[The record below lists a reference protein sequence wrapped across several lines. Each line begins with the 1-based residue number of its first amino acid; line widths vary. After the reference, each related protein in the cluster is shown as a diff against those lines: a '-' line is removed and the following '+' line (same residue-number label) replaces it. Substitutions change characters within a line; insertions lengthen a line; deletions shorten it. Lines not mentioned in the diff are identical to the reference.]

1 MYLKSLELFGFKSF
15 PDRTVLN
22 FTGADELAVGA
33 TVIVGP
39 NGSGKS
45 NISDA
50 MRWVLGEISSK
61 NIRGAKMEDVIF
73 GGTDDRKQMNF
84 AEVSVTFDNPD
95 RQIDIA
101 FDEVTVTRRYYRRG
115 ESEYFINRKPVRLR
129 DIHELFMNTGVGRD
143 GYSIIGQG
151 RIAEIIS
158 QKSEDRRSIFEEAA
172 GIAKYRYK
180 KEEAESK
187 LKAVEENLTRLEDIM
202 SELEGRVAPLE
213 REAER
218 ARRYLEYYE
227 IKKRDDVSLWIYD
240 VDRVKADLKV
250 AEDHLKLVKNEFD
263 IVSEALS
270 TLENQNERV
279 FEASQESKYKYEQL
293 QKRLDE
299 TGKDIHELDS
309 RIKLTENNIS
319 HRMEQIAERLEL
331 RNRYAKRSEELSGRL
346 TEAEAQLSEREKSFS
361 ERSLRL
367 ASTEK
372 LLTDT
377 REKRSELAKRLDD
390 KLAEQKRGEER
401 LVDLKIRLSVLD
413 TTEKNDSEKTESL
426 EAEISR
432 YTESSA
438 LLSARAEKAEKV
450 ISGYKA
456 KAGEISSSTEGLSNE
471 LEQIKQKKQ
480 ELIDSA
486 NNTYLEYTAKKHRI
500 DAIRRM
506 EELFEGYSQSVRFIM
521 SEYEAGRIDGTRP
534 VTAPEG
540 GGRIW
545 GPVSRLIDVGARYV
559 LAVETALGANI
570 QNIVV
575 DDEAAAKA
583 AIAHLKKKNAGR
595 ATFYPITSMKPRYSP
610 IPDIECRKYAGYI
623 GTADSTIK
631 YDERFSGIIRN
642 LLASTLIFDNIDN
655 ASAMAKATG
664 YRTRIVTLDGQVI
677 NAGGSFTGG
686 SAKRD
691 SGMLTRK
698 SETEK
703 LKNDVS
709 ALSKALEDNKREQ
722 NDCDKRMTEKNKEIS
737 ELSAQS
743 AMLASLSSAESTQ
756 LEVIKSQLGGER
768 NMLESLKR
776 DLEHLKAGF
785 DERAEGIAK
794 LRSESERLEAANRLI
809 SEERA
814 KSSIELGDLDI
825 AIDELEASRSELL
838 VSRAEAAKD
847 VESETERLEEIKR
860 SIEENQS
867 QSLEN
872 ERLRAELEDTNTNAQ
887 TELEELKARLHELGG
902 ISTKLENERS
912 ELSIKNLEYEQRINQ
927 LRAKIRDKTS
937 EKELSF
943 RNLTIAESKLKEL
956 SDSMDKLTSRL
967 WEEYELS
974 YTGALECGYPAV
986 TDENRMAV
994 IAEQSDYRAKL
1005 KALGGVNLSSIEEYA
1020 EVKKRFDFMTVQIN
1034 DLRQSKENLLEI
1046 IFKLEVEMRETFTSA
1061 FYEID
1066 RNFKEVFSELFGG
1079 GSCELSLSDPENVLE
1094 SGIEIRVAPPGK
1106 IIKSLMLLSGG
1117 EQAFV
1122 AIALIFAI
1130 LRVNPTPF
1138 CIFDEI
1144 EAALD
1149 ESNVF
1154 RFADYLKRYSDKT
1167 QFIVITHRRGTM
1179 EIADRI
1185 YGVTMQERGISKVL
1199 TLDMNEAEQAIDQ
1212 SGKGSDE
1219 RADIREALK

>member
-15 PDRTVLN
+15 PDRTVLS
-22 FTGADELAVGA
+22 FTGTDDRAVGA

-61 NIRGAKMEDVIF
+61 NIRGTKMEDVIF

-101 FDEVTVTRRYYRRG
+101 YDEVTVTRRYYRKG

-158 QKSEDRRSIFEEAA
+158 QKSEERRTIFEEAA

-180 KEEAESK
+180 KEEAEGK
-187 LKAVEENLTRLEDIM
+187 LETVEENLTRLEDIM
-202 SELEGRVAPLE
+202 SELESRVAPLE

-227 IKKRDDVSLWIYD
+227 VKKRDDVSLWIYD
-240 VDRVKADLKV
+240 MNKITADLK
-250 AEDHLKLVKNEFD
+250 AADDALTLAKNEFD

-279 FEASQESKYKYEQL
+279 FEASQESKYKYEQT

-299 TGKDIHELDS
+299 SNRSIHELDN

-319 HRMEQIAERLEL
+319 HREEQISERIAL
-331 RNRYAKRSEELSGRL
+331 REKLKAKAGELSEKLSEAEKTLAGYRDSFSEL
-346 TEAEAQLSEREKSFS
+346 SEKLSDTEAE
-361 ERSLRL
+361 L
-367 ASTEK
+367 AS
-372 LLTDT
+372 T
-377 REKRSELAKRLDD
+377 REKRSALAKKLDD
-390 KLAEQKRGEER
+390 ELAEQKRGEER
-401 LVDLKIRLSVLD
+401 LVELKIRLSVLD

-426 EAEISR
+426 EAEIKR

-438 LLSARAEKAEKV
+438 LLSDRAEKAEKA
-450 ISGYKA
+450 IAGYRARAEEIKA
-456 KAGEISSSTEGLSNE
+456 KSSKLSSE
-471 LEQIKQKKQ
+471 VEAVKKEKQ
-480 ELIDSA
+480 ELIDAA
-486 NNTYLEYTAKKHRI
+486 NTAYLDYTAKKHRI

-506 EELFEGYSQSVRFIM
+506 EELFEGYSQSVRFVM
-521 SEYEAGRIDGTRP
+521 SEYESGRIDGTRP
-534 VTAPEG
+534 VTSEG
-540 GGRIW
+540 NGGRIW

-570 QNIVV
+570 QNIIV
-575 DDEAAAKA
+575 DDESTAKA
-583 AIAHLKKKNAGR
+583 AIAYLKKKNAGR

-610 IPDIECRKYAGYI
+610 IPDSECKKYAGYI
-623 GTADSTIK
+623 GTCDSVIK

-655 ASAMAKATG
+655 ASVMAKATG
-664 YRTRIVTLDGQVI
+664 YRTRIVTVDGQVI

-703 LKNDVS
+703 LKNDVA
-709 ALSKALEDNKREQ
+709 ALSKVLEDNKNSQ
-722 NDCDKRMTEKNKEIS
+722 NDCDRRIASKTREIS
-737 ELSAQS
+737 DLSAQNS
-743 AMLASLSSAESTQ
+743 MLSSLSGAENTQ
-756 LEVIKSQLGGER
+756 LEVIKSQLGGEK
-768 NMLESLKR
+768 NMIESLGR
-776 DLEHLKAGF
+776 DLEKLRSGF

-794 LRSESERLEAANRLI
+794 IKKEADEIEAGNKVIADR
-809 SEERA
+809 RA
-814 KSSIELGDLDI
+814 VEASELGDLDI
-825 AIDELEASRSELL
+825 RAEELEAERNSLM
-838 VSRAEAAKD
+838 VSRAEASKD
-847 VESETERLEEIKR
+847 VETGEEKLSSTRADIDANKAE
-860 SIEENQS
+860 SDENENQRAG
-867 QSLEN
+867 LEKLN
-872 ERLRAELEDTNTNAQ
+872 SDAKDELLGMRAELS
-887 TELEELKARLHELGG
+887 ELGG
-902 ISTKLENERS
+902 RVGGLEKERS
-912 ELSIKNLEYEQRINQ
+912 ELSAKNLEYEQKINS
-927 LRAKIRDKTS
+927 LRAKIREKTADK
-937 EKELSF
+937 EISF
-943 RNLTIAESKLKEL
+943 RNLTIAESKRKDLAAGT
-956 SDSMDKLTSRL
+956 DKLTSRL
-967 WEEYELS
+967 WEDYELT
-974 YTGALECGYPAV
+974 YTSALECRYPAV
-986 TDENRMAV
+986 TDENRSEI
-994 IAEQSDYRAKL
+994 IAEQNDYRAKL
-1005 KALGGVNLSSIEEYA
+1005 KALGGVNLSAIDEYA
-1020 EVKKRFDFMTVQIN
+1020 EVKKRYDFMTAQIN
-1034 DLRQSKENLLEI
+1034 DLRSSKENLLEI
-1046 IFKLEVEMRETFTSA
+1046 IFKLEVEMRETFSSA
-1061 FYEID
+1061 FAEID

-1079 GSCELSLSDPENVLE
+1079 GSCELSLTDPDNVLE

-1199 TLDMNEAEQAIDQ
+1199 TLDMDEAEESLDLA
-1212 SGKGSDE
+1212 E
-1219 RADIREALK
+1219 RNNKEKL

>member
-22 FTGADELAVGA
+22 FTGSDAAAVGA

-61 NIRGAKMEDVIF
+61 NIRGTKMEDVIF

-158 QKSEDRRSIFEEAA
+158 QKSEERRTIFEEAA

-180 KEEAESK
+180 KEEAEGK
-187 LKAVEENLTRLEDIM
+187 LKAVEDNLTRLEDIM
-202 SELEGRVAPLE
+202 SELESRVAPLE

-227 IKKRDDVSLWIYD
+227 VKKRDDVSLWIYD
-240 VDRVKADLKV
+240 VDRVKTDLNVAD
-250 AEDHLKLVKNEFD
+250 DHLKLVKNEFD

-270 TLENQNERV
+270 TLENQNERI

-293 QKRLDE
+293 QKRLDDANR
-299 TGKDIHELDS
+299 GIHELDS

-319 HRMEQIAERLEL
+319 HRCEQISERLEF
-331 RNRYAKRSEELSGRL
+331 REKYAKRAEELSEKQG
-346 TEAEAQLSEREKSFS
+346 EANEQLSGCEKRLSDFN
-361 ERSLRL
+361 LRL
-367 ASTEK
+367 ADTEAR
-372 LLTDT
+372 LVET
-377 REKRSELAKRLDD
+377 REKRTSLAKRLDEE
-390 KLAEQKRGEER
+390 LAEQKRGEER
-401 LVDLKIRLSVLD
+401 LVELKIRLSVLD

-426 EAEISR
+426 EAEIKR
-432 YTESSA
+432 CAESSA
-438 LLSARAEKAEKV
+438 LLSDRAEKAEKA
-450 ISGYKA
+450 IAGYTA
-456 KAGEISSSTEGLSNE
+456 RAVEIKSSSEKLSDEIERIKTE
-471 LEQIKQKKQ
+471 KQ
-480 ELIDSA
+480 ELIDKA
-486 NNTYLEYTAKKHRI
+486 NNAYLEYTAKKHRI

-506 EELFEGYSQSVRFIM
+506 EELFEGYSQSVRFVM
-521 SEYEAGRIDGTRP
+521 SEYESGRIEGTRP
-534 VTAPEG
+534 IASSES

-570 QNIVV
+570 QNIIV
-575 DDEAAAKA
+575 DDEATAKA

-610 IPDIECRKYAGYI
+610 IPDVECRKYEGYI

-703 LKNDVS
+703 LKNDVA
-709 ALSKALEDNKREQ
+709 ALSKALEVNKREQ
-722 NDCDKRMTEKNKEIS
+722 NDCDKRITDKNRELS
-737 ELSAQS
+737 ELAAQS
-743 AMLASLSSAESTQ
+743 SMLSSLSGAESTQ

-768 NMLESLKR
+768 SMIESLTR
-776 DLEHLKAGF
+776 DLERLKAGF
-785 DERAEGIAK
+785 DERAEGISK
-794 LRSESERLEAANRLI
+794 LKLESEELEDVNRQI
-809 SEERA
+809 GEKRE
-814 KSSIELGDLDI
+814 KESIELGELDI
-825 AIDELEASRSELL
+825 LTDELEASRSELL
-838 VSRAEAAKD
+838 VSRAETSKD
-847 VESETERLEEIKR
+847 VEAARERLDGVKQ
-860 SIEENQS
+860 SIDENRTLS
-867 QSLEN
+867 TEN
-872 ERLRAELEDTNTNAQ
+872 EALR
-887 TELEELKARLHELGG
+887 TELEKANSEAADELEKMKLELSELGD
-902 ISTKLENERS
+902 STKKLEGERS
-912 ELSIKNLEYEQRINQ
+912 ELSAKNLEYEQRINQ
-927 LRAKIRDKTS
+927 LRARIREKTS
-937 EKELSF
+937 EKELCF
-943 RNLTIAESKLKEL
+943 RNFTIAEAKRKEL
-956 SDSMDKLTSRL
+956 SDGMDKLTSRL
-967 WEEYELS
+967 WEEYELT
-974 YTGALECGYPAV
+974 YTTALECGYPSV
-986 TDENRMAV
+986 TDENRSAV
-994 IAEQSDYRAKL
+994 IAEQNDYRARL
-1005 KALGGVNLSSIEEYA
+1005 KALGGVNLSSIDEYA
-1020 EVKKRFDFMTVQIN
+1020 EVKKRYDFMTAQIN

-1061 FYEID
+1061 FREID

-1106 IIKSLMLLSGG
+1106 IIKSLTLLSGG

-1154 RFADYLKRYSDKT
+1154 RFADYLKRYSDRT
-1167 QFIVITHRRGTM
+1167 QFIIITHRRGTM

-1199 TLDMNEAEQAIDQ
+1199 TLDMNEAEQTLEQ
-1212 SGKGSDE
+1212 SENRD
-1219 RADIREALK
+1219 DIREALK

>member
-15 PDRTVLN
+15 PDRTVLS
-22 FTGADELAVGA
+22 FTGTDDRAVGA

-61 NIRGAKMEDVIF
+61 NIRGTKMEDVIF

-101 FDEVTVTRRYYRRG
+101 YDEVTVTRRYYRKG

-158 QKSEDRRSIFEEAA
+158 QKSEERRTIFEEAA

-180 KEEAESK
+180 KEEAEGK
-187 LKAVEENLTRLEDIM
+187 LETVEENLTRLEDIM

-240 VDRVKADLKV
+240 MNEIRADLK
-250 AEDHLKLVKNEFD
+250 AADDNLALAKNEFD

-279 FEASQESKYKYEQL
+279 FEASQESKYKYEQT
-293 QKRLDE
+293 QRQLDDSN
-299 TGKDIHELDS
+299 KSIHELDNK
-309 RIKLTENNIS
+309 IKLTENNIS
-319 HRMEQIAERLEL
+319 HREEQISERIATREKL
-331 RNRYAKRSEELSGRL
+331 KTKGEELSARL
-346 TEAEAQLSEREKSFS
+346 AESEKTLSECREKLAELTVKLGGTES
-361 ERSLRL
+361 EL
-367 ASTEK
+367 AG
-372 LLTDT
+372 T
-377 REKRSELAKRLDD
+377 REKRAALAKKLDD
-390 KLAEQKRGEER
+390 ELTEQKRGEER
-401 LVDLKIRLSVLD
+401 LVELKIRLSVLD

-426 EAEISR
+426 ESEIKR

-438 LLSARAEKAEKV
+438 LLSDRAEKAEKA
-450 ISGYKA
+450 IAGYKA
-456 KAGEISSSTEGLSNE
+456 RADEIKEKSAKLSSEVE
-471 LEQIKQKKQ
+471 AVKKEKQ
-480 ELIDSA
+480 ELIDAA
-486 NNTYLEYTAKKHRI
+486 NTAYLDYTAKKHRI

-506 EELFEGYSQSVRFIM
+506 EELFEGYSQSVRFVM
-521 SEYEAGRIDGTRP
+521 SEYEAGKIEGTRP
-534 VTAPEG
+534 VTSDG
-540 GGRIW
+540 NGGRIW

-570 QNIVV
+570 QNIIV
-575 DDEAAAKA
+575 DDESTAKA
-583 AIAHLKKKNAGR
+583 AIAYLKKKNAGR

-610 IPDIECRKYAGYI
+610 IPDSECKKYAGYI
-623 GTADSTIK
+623 GTCDSVIK
-631 YDERFSGIIRN
+631 FDEKFSGIIRN

-655 ASAMAKATG
+655 ASVMAKETG
-664 YRTRIVTLDGQVI
+664 YRTRIVTVDGQVI

-703 LKNDVS
+703 LKNDVA
-709 ALSKALEDNKREQ
+709 ALSKILEDNKNSQ
-722 NDCDKRMTEKNKEIS
+722 NECDRRIASKTREIS
-737 ELSAQS
+737 ELSARNS
-743 AMLASLSSAESTQ
+743 MLSSLSGAENTQ

-768 NMLESLKR
+768 NMIESLGR
-776 DLEHLKAGF
+776 DLEKIKSGF

-794 LRSESERLEAANRLI
+794 LKKESDEIGAANRLI
-809 SEERA
+809 AEKREAEAS
-814 KSSIELGDLDI
+814 ELGDLDI
-825 AIDELEASRSELL
+825 RAEELEAERSGLM

-847 VESETERLEEIKR
+847 VETAGEKLSETKNN
-860 SIEENQS
+860 IEENES
-867 QSLEN
+867 AARDN
-872 ERLRAELEDTNTNAQ
+872 
-887 TELEELKARLHELGG
+887 EELREGLEKQNSDAVEELRKMRDELSKLGEKVGG
-902 ISTKLENERS
+902 LEKERS
-912 ELSIKNLEYEQRINQ
+912 DLSAKNLEYEQKINS
-927 LRAKIRDKTS
+927 LRAKIREKTADK
-937 EKELSF
+937 EISF
-943 RNLTIAESKLKEL
+943 RNLTVAESKQKDL
-956 SDSMDKLTSRL
+956 SAGIDKLTARL
-967 WEEYELS
+967 WEDYELT
-974 YTGALECGYPAV
+974 YTTALECGYPEV
-986 TDENRMAV
+986 NDENRSEV
-994 IAEQSDYRAKL
+994 ISEQNDYRAKL
-1005 KALGGVNLSSIEEYA
+1005 KALGGVNLSAIDEYA
-1020 EVKKRFDFMTVQIN
+1020 EVKKRYDFMTTQIN
-1034 DLRQSKENLLEI
+1034 DLKSSKENLLEI
-1046 IFKLEVEMRETFTSA
+1046 IFKLEVEMRETFSSA
-1061 FYEID
+1061 FAEID

-1079 GSCELSLSDPENVLE
+1079 GSCELSLTDPENVLE

-1106 IIKSLMLLSGG
+1106 IIKSLTLLSGG

-1154 RFADYLKRYSDKT
+1154 RFADYLKRYSDRT

-1199 TLDMNEAEQAIDQ
+1199 TLDMDEAEQSLDSA
-1212 SGKGSDE
+1212 E
-1219 RADIREALK
+1219 RTDKEKL

>member
-15 PDRTVLN
+15 PDRTVLS
-22 FTGADELAVGA
+22 FTGTDDRAVGA

-61 NIRGAKMEDVIF
+61 NIRGTKMEDVIF

-101 FDEVTVTRRYYRRG
+101 YDEVTVTRRYYRKG

-158 QKSEDRRSIFEEAA
+158 QKSEERRTIFEEAA

-180 KEEAESK
+180 KEEAEGK
-187 LKAVEENLTRLEDIM
+187 LETVEENLTRLEDIM
-202 SELEGRVAPLE
+202 SELESRVAPLE

-227 IKKRDDVSLWIYD
+227 VKKRDDVSLWIYD
-240 VDRVKADLKV
+240 MNRIRADLK
-250 AEDHLKLVKNEFD
+250 AADDNLALAKNEFD

-279 FEASQESKYKYEQL
+279 FEASQESKYKYEQT
-293 QKRLDE
+293 QRQLD
-299 TGKDIHELDS
+299 DSNRSIHELDNK
-309 RIKLTENNIS
+309 IKLTENNIS
-319 HRMEQIAERLEL
+319 HREEQISERIATREKL
-331 RNRYAKRSEELSGRL
+331 KTKGEELSVRL
-346 TEAEAQLSEREKSFS
+346 TESEKTLSECREKLAELTGKLSGTES
-361 ERSLRL
+361 EL
-367 ASTEK
+367 AG
-372 LLTDT
+372 T
-377 REKRSELAKRLDD
+377 REKRTALAKKLDD
-390 KLAEQKRGEER
+390 ELAEQKRGEER
-401 LVDLKIRLSVLD
+401 LVELKIRLSVLD

-426 EAEISR
+426 ESEIKR
-432 YTESSA
+432 YTESST
-438 LLSARAEKAEKV
+438 LLSDRAEKAEKA
-450 ISGYKA
+450 IAGYKA
-456 KAGEISSSTEGLSNE
+456 RADEIKEKSAKLSAE
-471 LEQIKQKKQ
+471 VEAVKKEKQD
-480 ELIDSA
+480 LIDAA
-486 NNTYLEYTAKKHRI
+486 NTAYLDYTAKKHRI

-506 EELFEGYSQSVRFIM
+506 EELFEGYSQSVRFLM
-521 SEYEAGRIDGTRP
+521 SEYEAGKIEGTRP
-534 VTAPEG
+534 VTSEG
-540 GGRIW
+540 NGGRIW

-570 QNIVV
+570 QNIIV
-575 DDEAAAKA
+575 DDESTAKA
-583 AIAHLKKKNAGR
+583 AIAYLKKKNAGR

-610 IPDIECRKYAGYI
+610 IPDSECRKYAGYI
-623 GTADSTIK
+623 GTCDSVIK
-631 YDERFSGIIRN
+631 FDEKFSGIIRN

-655 ASAMAKATG
+655 ASVMAKATG
-664 YRTRIVTLDGQVI
+664 YRTRIVTVDGQVI

-703 LKNDVS
+703 LKNDVA
-709 ALSKALEDNKREQ
+709 ALSKILEDNKNSQ
-722 NDCDKRMTEKNKEIS
+722 NECDRRIAAKSREIS
-737 ELSAQS
+737 ELSAQNS
-743 AMLASLSSAESTQ
+743 MLSSLSGAENTQ

-768 NMLESLKR
+768 NMIESLGR
-776 DLEHLKAGF
+776 DLEKIKSGF

-794 LRSESERLEAANRLI
+794 LKKESDEIGEANRLI
-809 SEERA
+809 AEKRA
-814 KSSIELGDLDI
+814 AEASELGDLDI
-825 AIDELEASRSELL
+825 RAEELEAERSGLM

-847 VESETERLEEIKR
+847 VETAGEKLSETKNN
-860 SIEENQS
+860 IEENES
-867 QSLEN
+867 AARDN
-872 ERLRAELEDTNTNAQ
+872 
-887 TELEELKARLHELGG
+887 EELREGLEKQNSDAGEELRKMRDELSRLGEKVGG
-902 ISTKLENERS
+902 LEKERS
-912 ELSIKNLEYEQRINQ
+912 DLSAKNLEYEQKINS
-927 LRAKIRDKTS
+927 LRAKIREKTADK
-937 EKELSF
+937 EISF
-943 RNLTIAESKLKEL
+943 RNLTIAESKQKDL
-956 SDSMDKLTSRL
+956 SAGIDKLTARL
-967 WEEYELS
+967 WEDYELT
-974 YTGALECGYPAV
+974 YTTALECGYPEV
-986 TDENRMAV
+986 NDENRSEV
-994 IAEQSDYRAKL
+994 ISEQNDYRAKL
-1005 KALGGVNLSSIEEYA
+1005 KALGGVNLSAIDEYA
-1020 EVKKRFDFMTVQIN
+1020 EVKKRYDFMTTQIN
-1034 DLRQSKENLLEI
+1034 DLRSSKENLLEI
-1046 IFKLEVEMRETFTSA
+1046 IFKLEVEMRETFSSA
-1061 FYEID
+1061 FAEID

-1079 GSCELSLSDPENVLE
+1079 GSCELSLTDPENVLE

-1106 IIKSLMLLSGG
+1106 IIKSLTLLSGG

-1154 RFADYLKRYSDKT
+1154 RFADYLKRYSDRT

-1199 TLDMNEAEQAIDQ
+1199 TLDMDEAEESLESAEQN
-1212 SGKGSDE
+1212 GKE
-1219 RADIREALK
+1219 KL

>member
-22 FTGADELAVGA
+22 FTGSDERAVGA

-61 NIRGAKMEDVIF
+61 NIRGTKMEDVIF

-84 AEVSVTFDNPD
+84 AEVSVTFENLD

-101 FDEVTVTRRYYRRG
+101 FDEVTVTRRYYRKG

-158 QKSEDRRSIFEEAA
+158 QKSEERRTIFEEAA

-180 KEEAESK
+180 KEEAEGK
-187 LKAVEENLTRLEDIM
+187 LESVDENLTRLEDIM

-227 IKKRDDVSLWIYD
+227 VKKRDDVSLWLYD
-240 VDRVKADLKV
+240 MDKITADLKE
-250 AEDHLKLVKNEFD
+250 ADDDLTLAKNEFD

-279 FEASQESKYKYEQL
+279 FEASQESKFRYEQI
-293 QKRLDE
+293 QHKLDDSN
-299 TGKDIHELDS
+299 KSIHELDNK
-309 RIKLTENNIS
+309 ITLTENNIS
-319 HRMEQIAERLEL
+319 HRKEQISQRLDQREKFAAKADELAEKLSDAEKTLADFKSRAAEL
-331 RNRYAKRSEELSGRL
+331 ADKLTDIESELSV
-346 TEAEAQLSEREKSFS
+346 
-361 ERSLRL
+361 
-367 ASTEK
+367 
-372 LLTDT
+372 T
-377 REKRSELAKRLDD
+377 REKRSALAKRMDD
-390 KLAEQKRGEER
+390 ELAEQKRGEEK

-413 TTEKNDSEKTESL
+413 TTEKSDSEKTESI
-426 EAEISR
+426 EAGIKR
-432 YTESSA
+432 YTESSK
-438 LLSARAEKAEKV
+438 LLSDRAEKAEKA
-450 ISGYKA
+450 IAGYNARAAELKEKSA
-456 KAGEISSSTEGLSNE
+456 ALSSEVET
-471 LEQIKQKKQ
+471 IKKQKQ
-480 ELIDSA
+480 ELIDAA
-486 NNTYLEYTAKKHRI
+486 NTAYLDYTAKKHRI

-506 EELFEGYSQSVRFIM
+506 EELFEGYSQSVRFVM
-521 SEYEAGRIDGTRP
+521 SEYEAGHIEGTRP
-534 VTAPEG
+534 VSSEEN

-570 QNIVV
+570 QNIIV
-575 DDEAAAKA
+575 DDEFTAKA

-610 IPDIECRKYAGYI
+610 IPDQECRKYAGYL
-623 GTADSTIK
+623 GTADSTIR

-655 ASAMAKATG
+655 ASVMAKATG

-703 LKNDVS
+703 LKNDVA
-709 ALSKALEDNKREQ
+709 ALSKTLEDNKKAQ
-722 NDCDKRMTEKNKEIS
+722 NDCDRKINEKNKALSDI
-737 ELSAQS
+737 SAQNS
-743 AMLASLSSAESTQ
+743 MLASLSGAENTQ
-756 LEVIKSQLGGER
+756 LEVIKSQLNGER
-768 NMLESLKR
+768 NMIESLGR
-776 DLEHLKAGF
+776 DLEKLKNGF
-785 DERAEGIAK
+785 DERAEGIN
-794 LRSESERLEAANRLI
+794 RLQGEVDEITAANRLI
-809 SEERA
+809 ADKRASEA
-814 KSSIELGDLDI
+814 GELGDLDI
-825 AIDELEASRSELL
+825 LTDELEKQREESMI
-838 VSRAEAAKD
+838 SRAEVAKD
-847 VESETERLEEIKR
+847 VESSGMKLEEIKQAI
-860 SIEENQS
+860 SENTAAS
-867 QSLEN
+867 AEN
-872 ERLRAELEDTNTNAQ
+872 ERLREELESKNSDAGAELAGMREKLGELGKSVKGLEGER
-887 TELEELKARLHELGG
+887 TELSA
-902 ISTKLENERS
+902 
-912 ELSIKNLEYEQRINQ
+912 KNLEYEQKINQ
-927 LRAKIRDKTS
+927 LRSKIREKTAD
-937 EKELSF
+937 KELSF
-943 RNLTIAESKLKEL
+943 RNLTVAESKRKDLA
-956 SDSMDKLTSRL
+956 SGIDKLTSRL
-967 WEEYELS
+967 WEDYELTYS
-974 YTGALECGYPAV
+974 TARECGYPAV
-986 TDENRMAV
+986 TDENRQQV
-994 IAEQSDYRAKL
+994 INEQNDYRAKL
-1005 KALGGVNLSSIEEYA
+1005 KALGGVNLSAIDEYA
-1020 EVKKRFDFMTVQIN
+1020 EVKQRYDFMTAQIN
-1034 DLRQSKENLLEI
+1034 DLKQSKENLLEI

-1061 FYEID
+1061 FREID
-1066 RNFKEVFSELFGG
+1066 RNFKEVFAELFGG
-1079 GSCELSLSDPENVLE
+1079 GSCELSLTDPENVLE

-1199 TLDMNEAEQAIDQ
+1199 TLDMDEAEESLDQA
-1212 SGKGSDE
+1212 E
-1219 RADIREALK
+1219 RTNKEK

>member
-22 FTGADELAVGA
+22 FTGTDSRAVGA

-61 NIRGAKMEDVIF
+61 SIRGTKMEDVIF

-84 AEVSVTFDNPD
+84 AEVSVTFDNLD

-101 FDEVTVTRRYYRRG
+101 FDEVTVTRRYYRKG

-158 QKSEDRRSIFEEAA
+158 QKSEERRTIFEEAA

-180 KEEAESK
+180 KEEAEGK
-187 LKAVEENLTRLEDIM
+187 LESVDENLTRLEDIM

-227 IKKRDDVSLWIYD
+227 VKKRDDVSLWLYD
-240 VDRVKADLKV
+240 MDKITADLK
-250 AEDHLKLVKNEFD
+250 AADDHLTLAKNEFD

-279 FEASQESKYKYEQL
+279 FEASQESKYRYEQI
-293 QKRLDE
+293 QHKLDDSN
-299 TGKDIHELDS
+299 KSIHELDS

-319 HRMEQIAERLEL
+319 HRKEQIAGRLEQ
-331 RNRYAKRSEELSGRL
+331 RGKFASKAAELAEKQS
-346 TEAEAQLSEREKSFS
+346 EAEKTLEDFRKRAVLLAEQLSSLES
-361 ERSLRL
+361 EL
-367 ASTEK
+367 ASA
-372 LLTDT
+372 
-377 REKRSELAKRLDD
+377 REKRAALAKKMDD
-390 KLAEQKRGEER
+390 ELSEQKRGEER
-401 LVDLKIRLSVLD
+401 LVELKIRLSVLD
-413 TTEKNDSEKTESL
+413 TTEKSDSEKTSSL
-426 EAEISR
+426 EAEIKR
-432 YTESSA
+432 YTDSSA
-438 LLSARAEKAEKV
+438 LLSDRAEKAEKA
-450 ISGYKA
+450 IAGYNARASEIKEKA
-456 KAGEISSSTEGLSNE
+456 EKLTSEVDEIKKE
-471 LEQIKQKKQ
+471 KQT
-480 ELIDSA
+480 LIDSA
-486 NNTYLEYTAKKHRI
+486 NSAYLDYTAKKHRI

-506 EELFEGYSQSVRFIM
+506 EELFEGYSQSVRFVM
-521 SEYEAGRIDGTRP
+521 SEYEAGHIEGTRP
-534 VTAPEG
+534 VTSEEN

-570 QNIVV
+570 QNIIV
-575 DDEAAAKA
+575 DDEATAKA
-583 AIAHLKKKNAGR
+583 AIAYLKKKNAGR

-610 IPDIECRKYAGYI
+610 IPDSECRKYAGYL
-623 GTADSTIK
+623 GTADTTIK

-655 ASAMAKATG
+655 ASVMAKATG

-677 NAGGSFTGG
+677 NSGGSFTGG

-703 LKNDVS
+703 LKNDVA
-709 ALSKALEDNKREQ
+709 ALSKTLEDNKRAQ
-722 NDCDKRMTEKNKEIS
+722 NDCDRRINEKNRALS
-737 ELSAQS
+737 DLSAQGS
-743 AMLASLSSAESTQ
+743 MLASLSGAENTQ
-756 LEVIKSQLGGER
+756 LEVIKSQLSGER
-768 NMLESLKR
+768 NMIDSLGR
-776 DLEHLKAGF
+776 DLEKLKSGF

-794 LRSESERLEAANRLI
+794 LNEEVESITAANRLI
-809 SEERA
+809 ADTRTKE
-814 KSSIELGDLDI
+814 SSELGDLDI
-825 AIDELEASRSELL
+825 QTEELEAKREESMISRAEVSKDVEASETRLGEIKQSIEETRTASAENESAREELERANSDADCELEKMRADLAGLTSQVGELENSRSEL
-838 VSRAEAAKD
+838 SA
-847 VESETERLEEIKR
+847 
-860 SIEENQS
+860 
-867 QSLEN
+867 
-872 ERLRAELEDTNTNAQ
+872 
-887 TELEELKARLHELGG
+887 
-902 ISTKLENERS
+902 
-912 ELSIKNLEYEQRINQ
+912 KNLEYEQKINL
-927 LRAKIRDKTS
+927 LRSKIREKTADK
-937 EKELSF
+937 EIAF
-943 RNLTIAESKLKEL
+943 RNLTIAESKRKDLAAGI
-956 SDSMDKLTSRL
+956 DKLTARL
-967 WEEYELS
+967 WEDYELTYS
-974 YTGALECGYPAV
+974 TALECGYPAV
-986 TDENRMAV
+986 NDENRMAV
-994 IAEQSDYRAKL
+994 INEQNDYRAKL
-1005 KALGGVNLSSIEEYA
+1005 KALGGVNLSAIDEYA
-1020 EVKKRFDFMTVQIN
+1020 EVKQRYDFMTAQIS
-1034 DLRQSKENLLEI
+1034 DLKKSKENLLEI

-1061 FYEID
+1061 FKEID

-1079 GSCELSLSDPENVLE
+1079 GSCELSLTDPENVLE

-1199 TLDMNEAEQAIDQ
+1199 TLDMDEAEKSLDSAEKTAKEKI
-1212 SGKGSDE
+1212 
-1219 RADIREALK
+1219 

>member
-22 FTGADELAVGA
+22 FTGSDGSAVDA

-84 AEVSVTFDNPD
+84 AEVSVTFDNID

-101 FDEVTVTRRYYRRG
+101 FDEVTVTRRYYRKG

-158 QKSEDRRSIFEEAA
+158 QKSEDRRTIFEEAA

-180 KEEAESK
+180 KEEAEGK
-187 LKAVEENLTRLEDIM
+187 LQNVDDNLTRLEDIM
-202 SELEGRVAPLE
+202 SELEGRVVPLE

-218 ARRYLEYYE
+218 ARKYLEYYE
-227 IKKRDDVSLWIYD
+227 VKKRDDISLWLYD
-240 VDRVKADLKV
+240 MDKITADLK
-250 AEDHLKLVKNEFD
+250 AADDHLTIVKNEFD
-263 IVSEALS
+263 IISEALS
-270 TLENQNERV
+270 TLENQNERLY
-279 FEASQESKYKYEQL
+279 EASQESKYKYEKIQN
-293 QKRLDE
+293 KLD
-299 TGKDIHELDS
+299 TSNKSIHELENK
-309 RIKLTENNIS
+309 IGITENDIS
-319 HRMEQIAERLEL
+319 HRKEQIAERLEL
-331 RNRYAKRSEELSGRL
+331 RGKYSARGEELNWKL
-346 TEAEAQLSEREKSFS
+346 TEADKTLNAFRSRVEELEKYIS
-361 ERSLRL
+361 
-367 ASTEK
+367 K
-372 LLTDT
+372 LESDLGSN
-377 REKRSELAKRLDD
+377 REKRAALAKKMEDE
-390 KLAEQKRGEER
+390 LAEQKRGEEK

-413 TTEKNDSEKTESL
+413 TTEKSDSEKTTSL
-426 EAEISR
+426 ESEIKR

-438 LLSARAEKAEKV
+438 LLSDRAEKAEKA
-450 ISGYKA
+450 ISGYA
-456 KAGEISSSTEGLSNE
+456 VRSAEIKDKSDSLSSEIE
-471 LEQIKQKKQ
+471 AIKKEKQ
-480 ELIDSA
+480 ELIDKANSA
-486 NNTYLEYTAKKHRI
+486 YLDYTAKKHRI

-521 SEYEAGRIDGTRP
+521 SEYEAGKIEGTRP
-534 VTAPEG
+534 MTSDAD

-545 GPVSRLIDVGARYV
+545 GPVSRLIDVGAKYV

-570 QNIVV
+570 QNIIV
-575 DDEAAAKA
+575 DDEFTAKA
-583 AIAHLKKKNAGR
+583 AISHLKKRNAGR

-610 IPDIECRKYAGYI
+610 IPDSECRKYAGYI
-623 GTADSTIK
+623 GTADITIK

-655 ASAMAKATG
+655 ASKMAKATG

-703 LKNDVS
+703 LKNDV
-709 ALSKALEDNKREQ
+709 AELAKALEDNKRFQ
-722 NDCDKRMTEKNKEIS
+722 NDCDKRVADKNHELS
-737 ELSAQS
+737 ELSAKA
-743 AMLASLSSAESTQ
+743 AMLTSLSNAENTQ
-756 LEVIKSQLGGER
+756 LEVMKSQLAGEK
-768 NMLESLKR
+768 NMISSLTK
-776 DLEHLKAGF
+776 DLEKLKAGF

-794 LRSESERLEAANRLI
+794 LQKETDEINALNDLIAESREKEM
-809 SEERA
+809 S
-814 KSSIELGDLDI
+814 ELGELDI
-825 AIDELEASRSELL
+825 LTDELESKRGEYMI
-838 VSRAEAAKD
+838 SRAEAIKD
-847 VESETERLEEIKR
+847 MEASSVKLDEIKN
-860 SIEENQS
+860 SIEENRLDS
-867 QSLEN
+867 EKNETVRCELEKANSDSKVELEN
-872 ERLRAELEDTNTNAQ
+872 MRLESS
-887 TELEELKARLHELGG
+887 ELKKTVEKAEA
-902 ISTKLENERS
+902 ERS
-912 ELSIKNLEYEQRINQ
+912 ALSIQNLEYETRINQ
-927 LRAKIRDKTS
+927 IRAKIREKTS
-937 EKELSF
+937 TKEMAF
-943 RNLTIAESKLKEL
+943 RNLTIAESKKKDL
-956 SDSMDKLTSRL
+956 SNGADKLTSRL
-967 WEEYELS
+967 WEDYELT
-974 YTGALECGYPAV
+974 YTSARECGYPAV
-986 TDENRMAV
+986 TDDNRQE
-994 IAEQSDYRAKL
+994 IISEQNEYRAKL
-1005 KALGGVNLSSIEEYA
+1005 KLLGSVNLASIDEYTN
-1020 EVKKRFDFMTVQIN
+1020 VKKRYDFMTAQID
-1034 DLRQSKENLLEI
+1034 DLKQSKENLLEI
-1046 IFKLEVEMRETFTSA
+1046 IFKLEVEMRETFVSA
-1061 FYEID
+1061 FKEID

-1079 GSCELSLSDPENVLE
+1079 GSCELSLTDPENVLE

-1122 AIALIFAI
+1122 AIALVFAI

-1154 RFADYLKRYSDKT
+1154 RFADYLKRYSKKT
-1167 QFIVITHRRGTM
+1167 QFIIITHRRGTM
-1179 EIADRI
+1179 EAADRL

-1199 TLDMNEAEQAIDQ
+1199 TLDINDARYEL
-1212 SGKGSDE
+1212 DE
-1219 RADIREALK
+1219 KNGIEK